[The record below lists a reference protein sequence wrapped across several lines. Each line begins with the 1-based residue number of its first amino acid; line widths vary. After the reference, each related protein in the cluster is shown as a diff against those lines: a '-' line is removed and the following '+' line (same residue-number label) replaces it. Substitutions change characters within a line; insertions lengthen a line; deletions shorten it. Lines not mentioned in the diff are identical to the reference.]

1 MKDASITGVVA
12 QLGAR
17 LGDGAFVVTDHWEA
31 DRCAIGLSAPGD
43 PGRLV
48 YISTSG
54 KPPGRYDVSLELPAA
69 PGADLPYQPAGDR
82 SDLDVETLTSVVGRH
97 LVRRASRP
105 AG

>member
-1 MKDASITGVVA
+1 MKDASITRVVA

-17 LGDGAFVVTDHWEA
+17 LGDGAFVVVDHWEA

-48 YISTSG
+48 YIRTLG

-69 PGADLPYQPAGDR
+69 PGADLPYHPAGDL
-82 SDLDVETLTSVVGRH
+82 SDLDFETLASVVGRH
-97 LVRRASRP
+97 P
-105 AG
+105 AR